1 MKYRSPDSM
10 WYRFSNSRLALISL
24 VALVVLVGYAVVRER
39 KDRVATVKSVESLE
53 QEIAELEDK
62 SLELSAMIK
71 YLRSDEFVEREAREK
86 LNLQKPGEK
95 VVIVPESELEIAR
108 VAGEEDSK
116 NKRNWELWLEY
127 FFGDRRM

>member
-1 MKYRSPDSM
+1 M